1 MLRRCSLISV
11 KWAGRFFERTL
22 SMGRQ
27 QIERLDLADRS
38 RLTYLRMDHEA
49 EACCE
54 AGFFFEFSD
63 RCRRMAGPIVRLVG
77 RIRDQF
83 FGSHPPPPSFAPAG
97 LLGGWGGVL

>member
-38 RLTYLRMDHEA
+38 RVTYLRMDHEA
-49 EACCE
+49 EACGE
-54 AGFFFEFSD
+54 AGFYFEFSK
-63 RCRRMAGPIVRLVG
+63 RCCRMAGTIVLIVSCILFPFLGIFPTALFLTPSGLMLV
-77 RIRDQF
+77 
-83 FGSHPPPPSFAPAG
+83 SS
-97 LLGGWGGVL
+97 LG